1 MTYGKFVEQRLV
13 CFIPGRVL
21 DESLNVLAVVRNAL
35 KVCTDTNVSYL
46 RCMCV
51 AAQ

>member
-1 MTYGKFVEQRLV
+1 MHMTYGKFMEQRLA

-35 KVCTDTNVSYL
+35 KVCGHKRVL
-46 RCMCV
+46 LMCI